1 MAMKRDDAKTSHMA
15 LLIIHPFQEDSNLI
29 ERESRDKSTGE
40 IDMDFVRATRRI
52 RAEFSRSM
60 YSIRLDPGQGIA
72 SESSFGPAPVSTED
86 FHSLLGIAGQDRKR
100 QPINR
105 ESECRLHGTYR
116 TPVKNPVVRAPVLP
130 PCYQDG
136 GCSGPRPSL
145 SALGADRHRLLI
157 VRRRALF
164 SASFLCRSCE
174 LLPHHGKRLLT
185 DFTFYYSQS

>member
-1 MAMKRDDAKTSHMA
+1 MAMKRDDAKTSHLA

-130 PCYQDG
+130 RRGLFRSAPQPVG
-136 GCSGPRPSL
+136 IGRGPASPVDCEAESTLL
-145 SALGADRHRLLI
+145 S
-157 VRRRALF
+157 V
-164 SASFLCRSCE
+164 
-174 LLPHHGKRLLT
+174 LPVPVV
-185 DFTFYYSQS
+185 